1 MSSDIG
7 VCLGMSLDPPAIA
20 GVRFKQGALH
30 LQPCG
35 MRNAL
40 TARERETGL
49 PDRRKLLSY
58 LFVILA
64 GRFLQTW

>member
-1 MSSDIG
+1 
-7 VCLGMSLDPPAIA
+7 
-20 GVRFKQGALH
+20 
-30 LQPCG
+30 